1 MSKKRKISLDAHGGG
16 LNWALVAGAV
26 VTAFAPPIGLLAA
39 GVAVTTSM
47 WAGAGLSVA
56 MALLAGNVKRPKA
69 PADTDGQANG

>member
-16 LNWALVAGAV
+16 LNWMLVAGAI

-39 GVAVTTSM
+39 GATVTAAM
-47 WAGAGLSVA
+47 WSGAGLSVA
-56 MALLAGNVKRPKA
+56 MALLAGNVKRPKV

>member
-1 MSKKRKISLDAHGGG
+1 
-16 LNWALVAGAV
+16 
-26 VTAFAPPIGLLAA
+26 
-39 GVAVTTSM
+39 M

>member
-16 LNWALVAGAV
+16 LNFALVAGAI

-39 GVAVTTSM
+39 GVAVTTGM

-56 MALLAGNVKRPKA
+56 MALLAGNVKRSRA
-69 PADTDGQANG
+69 ADDGQADG

>member
-26 VTAFAPPIGLLAA
+26 VTAFAPPVGLLAA

>member
-56 MALLAGNVKRPKA
+56 MALLAGNVKRAKS
-69 PADTDGQANG
+69 DDEQANG